1 MCVYAERKK
10 LEGTSCYTDYVMIL
24 TNNKLIIYFEAKNI
38 ISITEMS
45 NKSATCDLKGKIF
58 VCPHCNE
65 PVMIQKVN
73 CGIFRHSVLK
83 SNGKQISPH
92 TGEKKCE
99 KLIKENAIYG
109 CGKPF
114 RIIKTLDK
122 LEIEV
127 CGYI

>member
-1 MCVYAERKK
+1 
-10 LEGTSCYTDYVMIL
+10 MIL
-24 TNNKLIIYFEAKNI
+24 TNNKLIIYFLDKNI
-38 ISITEMS
+38 ISITKMS
-45 NKSATCDLKGKIF
+45 NKSATCDFKGKIF

-65 PVMIQKVN
+65 PVMIQKIN
-73 CGIFRHSVLK
+73 CGIFRHAVLK

-99 KLIKENAIYG
+99 KLIKEKAIYG

-114 RIIKTLDK
+114 RIIKILDK

-127 CGYI
+127 CGYL

>member
-1 MCVYAERKK
+1 
-10 LEGTSCYTDYVMIL
+10 MIL
-24 TNNKLIIYFEAKNI
+24 TSNKLIIYFKSKNI

-45 NKSATCDLKGKIF
+45 NTSATCEVEGNIF

-65 PVMIQKVN
+65 PVMIQKIN
-73 CGIFRHSVLK
+73 CGIFRHAVLK
-83 SNGKQISPH
+83 STGKQISPH

-99 KLIKENAIYG
+99 KLIKDKAIYG

-114 RIIKTLDK
+114 RIIKKADK

-127 CGYI
+127 CDYI